1 MSVDTE
7 QITSEIVATSI
18 QDYERV
24 EDARFLTGEG
34 KYLGDFDHPG
44 MKHIALLRSPYAHA
58 RILDIDVSGAI
69 AVPGVVAVFTGEEL
83 AKYNNPMHHH
93 LDMIPTLRQIQWT
106 ILPIDKV
113 IYVGEPV
120 VCVVADSRYIAEDAL
135 ENIVVEYEE
144 LSPVVDAEKAL
155 SRKSAQIYE
164 DWGCLLYTSPSPR
177 DGLLSR
183 MPSSA

>member
-1 MSVDTE
+1 M
-7 QITSEIVATSI
+7 
-18 QDYERV
+18 
-24 EDARFLTGEG
+24 
-34 KYLGDFDHPG
+34 
-44 MKHIALLRSPYAHA
+44 
-58 RILDIDVSGAI
+58 
-69 AVPGVVAVFTGEEL
+69 VAVFTGEEL

-135 ENIVVEYEE
+135 ENIIVEYEE
-144 LSPVVDAEKAL
+144 LPPVVDVEKAL

-164 DWGCLLYTSPSPR
+164 DWGDNIFLHMPGTHGEDTAKAFKEADGVIEERITNHRIAALPLEGMGAWAEYNSSTGDLSMASSTQSPHFLKTTISEVTDLSASKILLFVIKFHN
-177 DGLLSR
+177 D
-183 MPSSA
+183 

>member
-69 AVPGVVAVFTGEEL
+69 AVPGVVAVFTGEEPVS
-83 AKYNNPMHHH
+83 YTH
-93 LDMIPTLRQIQWT
+93 LTLPTICS
-106 ILPIDKV
+106 V
-113 IYVGEPV
+113 
-120 VCVVADSRYIAEDAL
+120 
-135 ENIVVEYEE
+135 
-144 LSPVVDAEKAL
+144 
-155 SRKSAQIYE
+155 
-164 DWGCLLYTSPSPR
+164 
-177 DGLLSR
+177 
-183 MPSSA
+183 